1 MSALIGRYFTS
12 LIVVLSIFLGFA
24 FSQVGMIWKP
34 YLAVLLAFL
43 MFFVTLTIEP
53 NEIAHSVR
61 NYPIILVGLFTTF
74 VLVPVLA
81 LFAKPFFSPIIYAG
95 ALLALCCP
103 SAIVSAFWAKV
114 FKGDIATAL
123 VMSVS
128 TNLLSIITIPAT
140 MLIAIGKTL
149 NVDVLS
155 MMVNLAEIILVPMAA
170 SFLLRRFV
178 HFDWNRASGYGS
190 RVELGLLFLVVW
202 GSIAPGVEYVR
213 NNLVS
218 FALLNGFMVGTLAF
232 AFTLTHFLTRRFG
245 HEKAISIEIATTVKN
260 AALSLV
266 IGLAAFPQNPQVL
279 PPLIANLIA
288 QNLLLI
294 PAMALTKELAMTQ
307 RAAVA
312 QLHDKKGNHKSS
324 YQFVRRQKEFRDN
337 RI

>member
-178 HFDWNRASGYGS
+178 HFDWNRASGYGF

-266 IGLAAFPQNPQVL
+266 IGLAAFPQDPQVL

-294 PAMALTKELAMTQ
+294 LAMALTKELAMTH

-312 QLHDKKGNHKSS
+312 
-324 YQFVRRQKEFRDN
+324 
-337 RI
+337 